1 MVTKHAELQLGR
13 YVMMAISD
21 TGVGMDNATKSH
33 LFEPFFTTK
42 ELGKGTGLGL
52 ATIYGIVK
60 QSSGYIYAYSEID
73 KGATFKIY
81 FPRFDTPN
89 VPEEERHQESEESL
103 RGTETILLV
112 EDEEEVRSLVR
123 VILQNNGY
131 TVVEARNGME
141 AVRICKEMGTSIHGM
156 VTDIVMPQ
164 MGGQE
169 AARQIKQI
177 FPSLVVLFMTGY
189 TEHFVKLNEMLEQGM
204 SILQKPLRAEDLLRQ
219 LRASLVALGGNRNLT
234 HESSNCAARLW
245 GAFQNFQRASM
256 ARTTSPS

>member
-1 MVTKHAELQLGR
+1 MMTKHNELQLGR

-21 TGVGMDNATKSH
+21 TGVGMDNSTKSH

-89 VPEEERHQESEESL
+89 VPEEERHRESESF

-131 TVVEARNGME
+131 TVVDARNGKE

-189 TEHFVKLNEMLEQGM
+189 TEDFVKLNEMLEEGM
-204 SILQKPLRAEDLLRQ
+204 SILQKPLRTEDLLRQ
-219 LRASLVALGGNRNLT
+219 LRTSLD
-234 HESSNCAARLW
+234 
-245 GAFQNFQRASM
+245 
-256 ARTTSPS
+256 RTGRQQKLDA